1 METEIRG
8 ELARLIRGHRWAALA
23 TLGREAPLASMVAYA
38 PEPDF
43 SGFLMLLSRLS
54 LHTRSLLEHPRASL
68 AISEPDTRAGNP
80 QTLARVSIQGEATPI
95 TEDMPGYV
103 EARAVYE
110 KRLPA
115 SSPLFGFGD
124 FLLFRLVPRE
134 ARFVAG
140 FAQAYT
146 LTAEDLRE
154 AAGPAQRGEA
164 K

>member
-1 METEIRG
+1 MEERERKHLSRVIRG
-8 ELARLIRGHRWAALA
+8 QRWAALA
-23 TLGREAPLASMVAYA
+23 THGQGGPLASMVAFA

-54 LHTRSLLEHPRASL
+54 LHTRLLLEHPRASL
-68 AISEPDTRAGNP
+68 AISEPDTGAGNP

-95 TEDMPGYV
+95 TEDLPGYA

-115 SSPLFGFGD
+115 SSPLFDFGD

-154 AAGPAQRGEA
+154 AAGPAQRGGA

>member
-1 METEIRG
+1 
-8 ELARLIRGHRWAALA
+8 
-23 TLGREAPLASMVAYA
+23 MVAYA

-43 SGFLMLLSRLS
+43 GGFLMLLSRLS
-54 LHTRSLLEHPRASL
+54 LHTRSLLEHPSASL
-68 AISEPDTRAGNP
+68 AISEPDTGTGNP

-95 TEDMPGYV
+95 AEDMPGYA

-115 SSPLFGFGD
+115 SYPLFGFGD

-140 FAQAYT
+140 FARAYT

-154 AAGPAQRGEA
+154 AAGPAQRGGA